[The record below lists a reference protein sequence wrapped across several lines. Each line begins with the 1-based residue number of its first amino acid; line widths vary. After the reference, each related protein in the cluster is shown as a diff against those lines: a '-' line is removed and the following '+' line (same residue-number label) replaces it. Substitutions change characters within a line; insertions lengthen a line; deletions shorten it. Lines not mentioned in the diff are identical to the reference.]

1 MECSGCHCHHA
12 DIADATPRRIL
23 MDEHRVI
30 ERVLDA
36 MERMIDADV
45 IDRPFLLD
53 AVDFIRNF
61 ADGCHHAKEEDQLFP
76 AMEQA
81 GMPREGGPIGCMLH
95 EHEQGRAFVRRILGG
110 LDAAA
115 AGDPVAAAEVK
126 NAALGYVGLLRQHIH
141 KEDNIL
147 FVMAE
152 RLLDADARKRLMQSF
167 DRVEALTPGKHER
180 YLALAERLSN
190 WSFDE
195 TPIVT

>member
-1 MECSGCHCHHA
+1 MECNGCHCHA
-12 DIADATPRRIL
+12 TDVADATPRRIL

-36 MERMIDADV
+36 VERMIDADV

-95 EHEQGRAFVRRILGG
+95 EHEQGREFVRRILGG

-115 AGDPVAAAEVK
+115 AGNPAAAAEVK
-126 NAALGYVGLLRQHIH
+126 SAALGYVGLLRQHIQ

-152 RLLDADARKRLMQSF
+152 RLLDADAQKRLMQSF
-167 DRVEALTPGKHER
+167 DRVEASTLGKHER
-180 YLALAERLSN
+180 YLALADRLSN
-190 WSFDE
+190 WAFQENSIA
-195 TPIVT
+195 T